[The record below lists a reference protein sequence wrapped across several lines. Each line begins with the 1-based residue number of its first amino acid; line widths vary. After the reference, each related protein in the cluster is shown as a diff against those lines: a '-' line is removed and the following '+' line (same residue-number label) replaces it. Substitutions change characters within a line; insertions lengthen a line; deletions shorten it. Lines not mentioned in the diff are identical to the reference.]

1 MKRIIYYHVYIVFQF
16 SYGGDYEKTMEKS
29 KETSQQRRYRDGE
42 SVELRG
48 KNAGS
53 AQSQKIDVKNTPD
66 RETRKP

>member
-1 MKRIIYYHVYIVFQF
+1 MKQKVEMQNKPHN
-16 SYGGDYEKTMEKS
+16 KK
-29 KETSQQRRYRDGE
+29 RYRNGE

-53 AQSQKIDVKNTPD
+53 AKGQKIDVKNTPD